1 MSVPMSRLHVTCT
14 VSTYMFMLHASAL
27 ARVSFPCP
35 VFMLHEHDNEH
46 EHEHKNNYKNE
57 QKNDKK

>member
-1 MSVPMSRLHVTCT
+1 MPMLLPVYR
-14 VSTYMFMLHASAL
+14 FHAA
-27 ARVSFPCP
+27 FPCP

-57 QKNDKK
+57 QKMNKKMNKK